1 MSASIAEKIA
11 SRQRRV
17 EERLDRFNYP
27 DDMSRPMMR
36 GTNLHYELADR
47 DVGTACGG
55 IGLIHQLVQ
64 RLELPKEINQRLSLF
79 KIHLPYHE
87 SDHVLNLVYNAL
99 CGGRCLEDLELRRQD
114 EAYLNSLG
122 ADRIPD
128 PTTSGDFCR
137 RFEPCHIE
145 SLHEAFDAARR
156 KVWALQP
163 PEFFEEACLDVDGVL
178 VPTTGECKEGMDIAY
193 NGVWGYHPLGVTLRN
208 TGEVLR
214 VVNRP
219 GNRPSHEGAA
229 LRLDESIGLCRA
241 AGFRRIR
248 LFGDTDFSQT
258 EHLDRWHEQ
267 DVLFTFGL
275 DVSVDRFIDADDL
288 PKSAWKRLIRPPRY
302 APKGAPRGR
311 RERVKQKV
319 VESRRFKDIQL
330 QEEWV
335 AEMEYQPVA
344 CGRAYRLVI
353 VRKNLSVSEPKQ
365 DRLFDDYK
373 YFIYITNDWES
384 TPAEIVFGANDR
396 CNQEN
401 VWAQLKEARAFHAP
415 LNTLLSNWAYMLIA
429 AQAWN
434 LKAWLALSLPPPK
447 GRQREKQKQ
456 EQQRAGLLRM
466 EFRTFVNAFVRIPCQ
481 VVRTG
486 RKIVHRLLAWNRWQS
501 VFFRLVAQ
509 FARPLRC

>member
-1 MSASIAEKIA
+1 MSASIAEQIA
-11 SRQRRV
+11 SRQRRI
-17 EERLDRFNYP
+17 EKRLDRFNYP
-27 DDMSRPMMR
+27 DDMSRPMFR

-64 RLELPKEINQRLSLF
+64 RLELAKEIDQRLSVF

-87 SDHVLNLVYNAL
+87 SDHVLNLIYNAL

-128 PTTSGDFCR
+128 PTTAGDFCR
-137 RFEPCHIE
+137 RFGPSDIE
-145 SLHEAFDAARR
+145 SLHEAFDVVRR
-156 KVWALQP
+156 KVWVLQP

-178 VPTTGECKEGMDIAY
+178 VPTTGECKEGMDMAY

-229 LRLDESIGLCRA
+229 MRLDESIALCRA
-241 AGFRRIR
+241 AGFRHIR

-258 EHLDRWHEQ
+258 KYLDGWHEQ
-267 DVLFTFGL
+267 GVLFTFGL
-275 DVSVDRFIDADDL
+275 DVSVNRFIRADDL
-288 PKSAWKRLIRPPRY
+288 PKSAWKRLIRPPRS

-311 RERVKQKV
+311 RKRVKQKI
-319 VESRRFKDIQL
+319 VEARRFKDIRL
-330 QEEWV
+330 NEEWV
-335 AEMEYQPVA
+335 AEMKYQPVA
-344 CGRAYRLVI
+344 CCRGYRLII
-353 VRKNLSVSEPKQ
+353 VRKNLTVSEPKQ
-365 DRLFDDYK
+365 GRLFDDYR
-373 YFIYITNDWES
+373 YLFYITNDWQS
-384 TPAEIVFGANDR
+384 TPDEIVFGANDR

-434 LKAWLALSLPPPK
+434 LKAWLALSLPAPQGPQCE
-447 GRQREKQKQ
+447 QREQ
-456 EQQRAGLLRM
+456 ERTGLLRM

-501 VFFRLVAQ
+501 VFFLVVAQ
-509 FARPLRC
+509 FVRRLRC

>member
-1 MSASIAEKIA
+1 VSASIAEKIA
-11 SRQRRV
+11 SRQGRV

-27 DDMSRPMMR
+27 EDMSRPMLR

-55 IGLIHQLVQ
+55 VGLIHQLVQ
-64 RLELPKEINQRLSLF
+64 RLQLAKEIDRRLSVF

-87 SDHVLNLVYNAL
+87 SDHVLNLIYNAV

-128 PTTSGDFCR
+128 PTTAGDFCR
-137 RFEPCHIE
+137 RFGPGHIE
-145 SLHEAFDAARR
+145 VLHEAFDVVRQ

-163 PEFFEEACLDVDGVL
+163 PEFFAEACLDVDGVL

-219 GNRPSHEGAA
+219 ANRPSHEGAA
-229 LRLDESIGLCRA
+229 VRLDESIALCRT

-258 EHLDRWHEQ
+258 KHLDGWHEQ
-267 DVLFTFGL
+267 GVLFTFGL
-275 DVSVDRFIDADDL
+275 DVSVDHFIRADDL

-302 APKGAPRGR
+302 VPKGAPRR
-311 RERVKQKV
+311 RRKRVKQKIV
-319 VESRRFKDIQL
+319 DARQFKDIRL
-330 QEEWV
+330 QDEWV
-335 AEMEYQPVA
+335 AEMKYQPVA
-344 CGRAYRLVI
+344 CSRAYRLII
-353 VRKNLSVSEPKQ
+353 VRKNLRVSEPKQ
-365 DRLFDDYK
+365 GRLFDDYR
-373 YFIYITNDWES
+373 YFLYITNDRES

-401 VWAQLKEARAFHAP
+401 VWAQLKESRAFHAP
-415 LNTLLSNWAYMLIA
+415 LNTLLSNWAYMLIV

-434 LKAWLALSLPPPK
+434 LKAWLALSLPSPR
-447 GRQREKQKQ
+447 GRQPEKLEQ
-456 EQQRAGLLRM
+456 ERTGLLRM

-481 VVRTG
+481 VVRTS

-501 VFFRLVAQ
+501 VFFRIVAQ
-509 FARPLRC
+509 LARPLRC

>member
-1 MSASIAEKIA
+1 VSASIAEKIA
-11 SRQRRV
+11 SRQHRI

-64 RLELPKEINQRLSLF
+64 RLELPKEINQRLSVF

-87 SDHVLNLVYNAL
+87 SDHVLNLIYNVL

-114 EAYLNSLG
+114 EAYLNSLD

-128 PTTSGDFCR
+128 PTTAGDFCR
-137 RFEPCHIE
+137 RFEPGHIE
-145 SLHEAFDAARR
+145 SLHEVFDIARR
-156 KVWALQP
+156 KIWQMQP
-163 PEFFEEACLDVDGVL
+163 PEFFQEACLDVDGVL

-193 NGVWGYHPLGVTLRN
+193 NGMWGYHPLGVTLRH

-229 LRLDESIGLCRA
+229 VRLDESIALCRA

-258 EHLDRWHEQ
+258 KHLDRWHEQ
-267 DVLFTFGL
+267 EVLFTFGL
-275 DVSVDRFIDADDL
+275 DVSLDRFIDADDL
-288 PKSAWKRLIRPPRY
+288 PKSRWKRLIRPPRY
-302 APKGAPRGR
+302 TPKGKRR
-311 RERVKQKV
+311 RKRERIKQRI
-319 VESRRFKDIQL
+319 VEEREFKDIEL
-330 QEEWV
+330 KEEWV
-335 AEMEYQPVA
+335 AEMKYQPVA
-344 CGRAYRLVI
+344 CRRAYRLII
-353 VRKNLSVSEPKQ
+353 VRKNLSVSQPKQ
-365 DRLFDDYK
+365 GRLFDDYK

-401 VWAQLKEARAFHAP
+401 VWAQLKESRAFHAP

-434 LKAWLALSLPPPK
+434 LKAWLALSLPPPEEA
-447 GRQREKQKQ
+447 QREKQEQ
-456 EQQRAGLLRM
+456 ERTGLLRM

-486 RKIVHRLLAWNRWQS
+486 RKIVHRLSAWNRWQN
-501 VFFRLVAQ
+501 VFFRLAAQ
-509 FARPLRC
+509 FARPQRC

>member
-1 MSASIAEKIA
+1 VSASIADKIE

-17 EERLDRFNYP
+17 EERLDRFNFP
-27 DDMSRPMMR
+27 EDLSRPVIR
-36 GTNLHYELADR
+36 GTNLHYDLAGR
-47 DVGTACGG
+47 DIGTACGG
-55 IGLIHQLVQ
+55 IGLMHQLAQ
-64 RLELPKEINQRLSLF
+64 RFELAKEIDQRLSLF
-79 KIHLPYHE
+79 KLHLPYHE
-87 SDHVLNLVYNAL
+87 SDHVRSLIYNVL

-128 PTTSGDFCR
+128 PTTAGDFCR
-137 RFEPCHIE
+137 RFDVHHIE
-145 SLHEAFDAARR
+145 SLHEAFDAVRR

-178 VPTTGECKEGMDIAY
+178 VPTLGECKQGMNLSY
-193 NGVWGYHPLGVTLRN
+193 NGLWSYHPLGVTLRN

-229 LRLDESIGLCRA
+229 ARLDETIALCRSA
-241 AGFRRIR
+241 SFRRIR
-248 LFGDTDFSQT
+248 MFGDTDFSQT

-267 DVLFTFGL
+267 GVLFTFGL
-275 DVSVDRFIDADDL
+275 DVSMDRFIDADDL
-288 PKSAWKRLIRPPRY
+288 PKSMWKRLIRPPRY
-302 APKGAPRGR
+302 VPKGARRGR

-319 VESRRFKDIQL
+319 VEERQFKDIRL
-330 QEEWV
+330 KEEWV
-335 AEMEYQPVA
+335 TEMKYQPAA
-344 CGRAYRLVI
+344 CRRAYRLII

-365 DRLFDDYK
+365 GRLFDDYN
-373 YFIYITNDWES
+373 YFIYITNDWER
-384 TPAEIVFGANDR
+384 TPAEIVYGANDR

-447 GRQREKQKQ
+447 GPQHEKQ
-456 EQQRAGLLRM
+456 ELERTGLLRM

-486 RKIVHRLLAWNRWQS
+486 RKIVHRLLGWNRWQC

-509 FARPLRC
+509 FARPLRR

>member
-11 SRQRRV
+11 ARQHRV
-17 EERLDRFNYP
+17 LERLDRFNFP
-27 DDMSRPMMR
+27 DDMSRPMIR
-36 GTNLHYELADR
+36 GTNVHYELADR

-55 IGLIHQLVQ
+55 IGLIRQLVQ
-64 RLELPKEINQRLSLF
+64 RVELAKEIDQRLALF

-87 SDHVLNLVYNAL
+87 SDHVLNLIFNAL

-128 PTTSGDFCR
+128 PTTAGDFCR
-137 RFEPCHIE
+137 RFDAGDIE
-145 SLHEAFDAARR
+145 SLHEAFDAVRR
-156 KVWALQP
+156 KVWAWQP
-163 PEFFEEACLDVDGVL
+163 QEFFEEACLDADGVL
-178 VPTTGECKEGMDIAY
+178 VATTGECKQGVDVAY
-193 NGVWGYHPLGVTLRN
+193 NGEWCYHPLGVTLRN

-229 LRLDESIGLCRA
+229 ARLDESIDLCRA

-248 LFGDTDFSQT
+248 LFGDADFSQT
-258 EHLDRWHEQ
+258 KRLDGWHEQ
-267 DVLFTFGL
+267 SVLFTFGFK
-275 DVSVDRFIDADDL
+275 VSVDRFIDADDL
-288 PKSAWKRLIRPPRY
+288 PKSAWKRLVRPPRY
-302 APKGAPRGR
+302 VPKGAPRGR
-311 RERVKQKV
+311 RERVKQKI
-319 VESRRFKDIQL
+319 VEERQFKDVRL
-330 QEEWV
+330 EEEWV
-335 AEMEYQPVA
+335 AEMKYQPAA
-344 CGRAYRLVI
+344 CCRAYRLVI
-353 VRKNLSVSEPKQ
+353 VRKKLRVSDPKQ
-365 DRLFDDYK
+365 GRLFDDYK

-384 TPAEIVFGANDR
+384 TPAEIVFGANHR

-401 VWAQLKEARAFHAP
+401 VWAQLRESRAFHAP

-429 AQAWN
+429 SQAWN
-434 LKAWLALSLPPPK
+434 LKAWLALSLPPK
-447 GRQREKQKQ
+447 GRKREKQQQQ
-456 EQQRAGLLRM
+456 EEERTGLLRM

-486 RKIVHRLLAWNRWQS
+486 RKIVHRLLAWNRWQN
-501 VFFRLVAQ
+501 VFFRLAAQ